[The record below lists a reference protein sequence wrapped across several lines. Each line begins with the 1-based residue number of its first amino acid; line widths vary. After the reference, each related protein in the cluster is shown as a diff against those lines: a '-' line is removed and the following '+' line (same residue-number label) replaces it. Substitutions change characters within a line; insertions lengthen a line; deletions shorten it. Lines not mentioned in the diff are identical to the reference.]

1 MYEKYCMQCLESP
14 LVIAYNISGD
24 MMNEA
29 VVRQTIGGSGIV
41 QRLEEDKAAI
51 MRHYADGKVAGA
63 EKIDGALAIS
73 LDKSD
78 DEITQTDDT
87 AHTPYL
93 TSGLLINVI
102 AISSKGI
109 YEALSLLPDE
119 KTKAQYAAEVAY
131 LKGDF
136 IAVRDYFYTVSP
148 DDSTYLCAANIA
160 IVAAISL
167 NDYALFE
174 HIEQSIGRLSARA
187 VTFSEAFA
195 FQIPMA
201 ITAVSMSVPD
211 MAPKWLKTG
220 DFSCFPVETRPMLL
234 YVRMKHLQNL
244 GRFDDMLAQ
253 AQSVLMLCSRKN
265 SFTLAELHLLLL
277 CANACYLLNRIPEAK
292 QYLEKA
298 IRGAAPH
305 EFTTPFAQLPPGGMM
320 KIMEPLLMEESPLL
334 HDVVM
339 AQAESTVKNWRA
351 FHERFARDHI
361 ALALTQPE
369 YQLAVLLKEEK
380 TYQQAA
386 DMLRMPV
393 EKVRL
398 AVSGIY
404 KKLKISSRRELYR
417 YIP

>member
-1 MYEKYCMQCLESP
+1 MRNILYLICQTTGESGALQRSEKEK
-14 LVIAYNISGD
+14 
-24 MMNEA
+24 
-29 VVRQTIGGSGIV
+29 T
-41 QRLEEDKAAI
+41 AI
-51 MRHYADGKVAGA
+51 MRNYADKKVTSA
-63 EKIDGALAIS
+63 EKTDGALAVS

-78 DEITQTDDT
+78 DEIAQTDDT
-87 AHTPYL
+87 AHTSYL
-93 TSGLLINVI
+93 TSGILINVI

-109 YEALSLLPDE
+109 FGALSLLPDE

-131 LKGDF
+131 LRGDF
-136 IAVRDYFYTVSP
+136 IAVRNYFHTVSP

-160 IVAAISL
+160 IVAAVSL

-174 HIEQSIGRLSARA
+174 HIEESLSRLSARA

-201 ITAVSMSVPD
+201 ITAVAMSVPE

-234 YVRMKHLQNL
+234 YLQVKHLQNL
-244 GRFDDMLAQ
+244 GRYDDMLAQ
-253 AQSVLMLCSRKN
+253 AQSVLTLCARKN

-277 CANACYLLNRIPEAK
+277 CAHAYYLLNRIPEAK

-298 IRGAAPH
+298 IQEAAPH
-305 EFTTPFAQLPPGGMM
+305 GFTTPFAQLPPNMIRM
-320 KIMEPLLMEESPLL
+320 MEPLLMEASPLL

-339 AQAESTVKNWRA
+339 AQAESTFRNWSV
-351 FHERFARDHI
+351 FHEHFAKDHI
-361 ALALTQPE
+361 TLVLTRRE
-369 YQLAVLLKEEK
+369 YQLAVLLKEGK
-380 TYQQAA
+380 TYRQTA
-386 DMLRMPV
+386 DMLHMPV

-404 KKLKISSRRELYR
+404 KKLKITSRRELYR